1 MAFAHACETGA
12 CTCCVDMDHFLH
24 NFEQLLQNNPRG
36 IVAAKSLFHLIT
48 VFGEKVLAHPDMSDE
63 IKCGLMARLIKAH
76 TRVDA
81 FLHVMG
87 ITKLKFTD
95 EDAAAINAMETE
107 IAVRMIVN
115 KESPTTES
123 KTKEAE

>member
-1 MAFAHACETGA
+1 
-12 CTCCVDMDHFLH
+12 
-24 NFEQLLQNNPRG
+24 
-36 IVAAKSLFHLIT
+36 
-48 VFGEKVLAHPDMSDE
+48 MSDE

-81 FLHVMG
+81 FLQVMG

-95 EDAAAINAMETE
+95 EDAAAVNAMETE